1 MEVPPLFPFPFTSC
15 CWLLIFPSCTY
26 MNGRRPCTDILVRVI
41 QLMCE
46 GSADTHVVPQVVL
59 AARPRPRGASADHLD
74 VMPTAR
80 TILAATQR
88 KTAAGDSQKKKKARS
103 SSRAVKRDSI
113 RKRAQSLTRADGEE
127 HTTTTTSEA
136 GGSPAVDDG
145 ASPSAG
151 GHQASRR
158 RRRLPKVPELA
169 LRGLIEMGFTAGRA
183 RKVPHLLCASMPCLA
198 SMLAHLI
205 REWCRP
211 CC

>member
-1 MEVPPLFPFPFTSC
+1 MFLFPST
-15 CWLLIFPSCTY
+15 LLLASDLSFLHLPEPSLPS
-26 MNGRRPCTDILVRVI
+26 RRPSRHLGACHLESVDVR
-41 QLMCE
+41 

-88 KTAAGDSQKKKKARS
+88 QTAAGDGQKKKKARS

-198 SMLAHLI
+198 STLAHSM